1 MPNLSP
7 LRCFLL
13 VFFGGVVLVVLVVV
27 VLVVTGVKQ
36 NQLQLNLDWSLS
48 IYIRKKIFH
57 QIQIKKFGP
66 SNLAEYKYKQVQD
79 CTTEAIEK
87 YSECLYVYLYA

>member
-1 MPNLSP
+1 M
-7 LRCFLL
+7 R
-13 VFFGGVVLVVLVVV
+13 VLVV

-87 YSECLYVYLYA
+87 FEDCRYICLNV